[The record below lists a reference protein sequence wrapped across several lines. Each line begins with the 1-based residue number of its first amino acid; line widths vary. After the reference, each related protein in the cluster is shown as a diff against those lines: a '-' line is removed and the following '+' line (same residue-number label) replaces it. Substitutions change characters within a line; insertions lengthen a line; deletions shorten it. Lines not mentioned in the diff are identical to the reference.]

1 MPARSADDVRIETYG
16 GPRDD
21 LRALFELAEDSA
33 AELDSYIDAGRVLV
47 ATSDGEIIG
56 HLQLTGTGD
65 PRQVEIKNMAVR
77 ETRQGQGIGRR
88 LIQAAVDLA
97 AAESVTTILVA
108 TAAADIGNLRF
119 YQRQGFRMRSVERD
133 AFTPAT
139 GYPPGLLID
148 GIELRDRVWLD
159 REVLVR
165 VHPAGYAGHERGR
178 ERLQVQGRVVAGPVA
193 YRDHTRA
200 LGQQAAG
207 VRDHD
212 RVVIHVRHPR
222 VRFGVPGDVVRVQ
235 YGGQA
240 GPDVDELPDA
250 AGRHIADGRPRNC
263 LFSRAIRAV
272 TGWTASI
279 FSASSRSAAKLSFPP
294 SQ

>member
-33 AELDSYIDAGRVLV
+33 AELDCYIDAGRV
-47 ATSDGEIIG
+47 
-56 HLQLTGTGD
+56 
-65 PRQVEIKNMAVR
+65 
-77 ETRQGQGIGRR
+77 
-88 LIQAAVDLA
+88 
-97 AAESVTTILVA
+97 LVA

-165 VHPAGYAGHERGR
+165 VHLAA
-178 ERLQVQGRVVAGPVA
+178 
-193 YRDHTRA
+193 RA
-200 LGQQAAG
+200 S
-207 VRDHD
+207 
-212 RVVIHVRHPR
+212 P
-222 VRFGVPGDVVRVQ
+222 
-235 YGGQA
+235 
-240 GPDVDELPDA
+240 
-250 AGRHIADGRPRNC
+250 
-263 LFSRAIRAV
+263 
-272 TGWTASI
+272 
-279 FSASSRSAAKLSFPP
+279 
-294 SQ
+294 

>member
-21 LRALFELAEDSA
+21 LRPLFELAEDSA

-47 ATSDGEIIG
+47 ATSDGEIMG

-77 ETRQGQGIGRR
+77 EDRQGQGVGRR
-88 LIQAAVDLA
+88 LIQAAVDLV
-97 AAESVTTILVA
+97 AAEAVTTILVA

-159 REVLVR
+159 RAVLADGR
-165 VHPAGYAGHERGR
+165 LAGHAGHERRR
-178 ERLQVQGRVVAGPVA
+178 EWLQVQARAVAGPVA
-193 YRDHTRA
+193 HRDHARRYQ
-200 LGQQAAG
+200 LEAAEETL
-207 VRDHD
+207 DL
-212 RVVIHVRHPR
+212 
-222 VRFGVPGDVVRVQ
+222 VP
-235 YGGQA
+235 
-240 GPDVDELPDA
+240 
-250 AGRHIADGRPRNC
+250 
-263 LFSRAIRAV
+263 
-272 TGWTASI
+272 
-279 FSASSRSAAKLSFPP
+279 
-294 SQ
+294 